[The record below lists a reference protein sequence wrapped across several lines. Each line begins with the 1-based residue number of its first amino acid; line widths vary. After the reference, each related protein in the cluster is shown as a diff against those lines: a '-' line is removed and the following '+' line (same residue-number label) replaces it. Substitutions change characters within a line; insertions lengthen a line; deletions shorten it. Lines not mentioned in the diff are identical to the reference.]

1 MKKNIIFIALLCFTL
16 SVFYAQEEGAPA
28 TASLTTPDAAA
39 IGADTARQSLKE
51 VSIDLFEREA
61 AWSVSIASDD
71 GVATSRLF
79 DGMPAAKEELPDSV
93 PEGQVDLKS
102 LGVRIDFFRRG
113 QNPIYIKSVRPLP
126 IEGIA
131 KTVSVWVAG
140 RNFNHRL
147 KLLVQDSMG
156 KTFELS
162 LGRLNF
168 SGWKKL
174 TATIPAS
181 ADGKTGIIQS
191 NLHYPS
197 RNGLRILGFRIDCD
211 PDDAY
216 GTYYIY
222 FDDMRAVT
230 DLYAF
235 ESRDPDD
242 MIDNW

>member
-1 MKKNIIFIALLCFTL
+1 MKKIILTFLLCSTL
-16 SVFYAQEEGAPA
+16 IIFYAQEEAAPVTPLGAPD
-28 TASLTTPDAAA
+28 TAA
-39 IGADTARQSLKE
+39 IGPDTARQSLKE

-61 AWSVSIASDD
+61 AWSVLIASDD

-79 DGMPAAKEELPDSV
+79 DGAPVAKEALPDGLS
-93 PEGQVDLKS
+93 ENQIDQKS

-113 QNPIYIKSVRPLP
+113 QNPIYIKSVRPIP
-126 IEGIA
+126 VEGIA
-131 KTVSVWVAG
+131 KTVSVWIAG
-140 RNFNHRL
+140 RNFNHTL
-147 KLLVQDSMG
+147 KLLVQDAMG
-156 KTFELS
+156 KNFELY
-162 LGRLNF
+162 LGKLNF

-181 ADGKTGIIQS
+181 LDGKTGIIQS
-191 NLHYPS
+191 NIHYPS

-235 ESRDPDD
+235 ESKDPDD